1 MMTMISVQTAGSGYY
16 IDGRRVM
23 QADEW
28 MDRINDI
35 EDMLEDKARKDCTLR
50 VEKTESFRDGYIA
63 ACEEF
68 GRQVRRAI
76 RTEIN

>member
-1 MMTMISVQTAGSGYY
+1 
-16 IDGRRVM
+16 M

-50 VEKTESFRDGYIA
+50 VEKAESLMNFLRNK
-63 ACEEF
+63 EK
-68 GRQVRRAI
+68 
-76 RTEIN
+76 

>member
-1 MMTMISVQTAGSGYY
+1 MMTMTSVQTAGSGYY

-23 QADEW
+23 QADKW

-50 VEKTESFRDGYIA
+50 VEKAESFRDGYIA

-68 GRQVRRAI
+68 GRLTRRDI
-76 RTEIN
+76 REEIN

>member
-1 MMTMISVQTAGSGYY
+1 MMIISSVQSAGSGYY

-50 VEKTESFRDGYIA
+50 VEKAESFRDGYIA

-68 GRQVRRAI
+68 GRQIRRAI
-76 RTEIN
+76 RVEVN

>member
-35 EDMLEDKARKDCTLR
+35 EDMLEDLGGK
-50 VEKTESFRDGYIA
+50 
-63 ACEEF
+63 
-68 GRQVRRAI
+68 
-76 RTEIN
+76 

>member
-1 MMTMISVQTAGSGYY
+1 
-16 IDGRRVM
+16 M
-23 QADEW
+23 QAEEW
-28 MDRINDI
+28 MDEINGI
-35 EDMLEDKARKDCTLR
+35 EDTLEDKARKDCALR
-50 VEKTESFRDGYIA
+50 VEKAKSFRDGYIA

>member
-1 MMTMISVQTAGSGYY
+1 
-16 IDGRRVM
+16 M

-28 MDRINDI
+28 MDKINDI

-50 VEKTESFRDGYIA
+50 VEKAESFRDGYIA

-68 GRQVRRAI
+68 GRQIRRAI
-76 RTEIN
+76 RIEIN